1 MIILDE
7 EQDAKIIG
15 FFRHYGYDGNEVRY
29 LYQVIFSILDD
40 GSIDKSCRK
49 YDVIDETST
58 GKIGYQVENSKFY
71 IKRNKIFR
79 LNRNPIFSNDN
90 TMITLNI
97 VAPNEEFFEKNIE
110 SFYEV
115 LESSLFILIERILP
129 SYTSLKSI
137 IEEHQKEVDRID
149 KLIETVQEIIS
160 KKLLTD

>member
-1 MIILDE
+1 MIVLNE

-15 FFRHYGYDGNEVRY
+15 FFRHYGYNGNEVKY
-29 LYQVIFSILDD
+29 LYQVRYSILDD
-40 GSIDKSCRK
+40 GSIDKSYRK

-79 LNRNPIFSNDN
+79 LNRNPIFSDDN
-90 TMITLNI
+90 TMMTLNI

-115 LESSLFILIERILP
+115 FEKSLFILIERILP
-129 SYTSLKSI
+129 SYVSIKSI

-149 KLIETVQEIIS
+149 KLIETVQTNIS